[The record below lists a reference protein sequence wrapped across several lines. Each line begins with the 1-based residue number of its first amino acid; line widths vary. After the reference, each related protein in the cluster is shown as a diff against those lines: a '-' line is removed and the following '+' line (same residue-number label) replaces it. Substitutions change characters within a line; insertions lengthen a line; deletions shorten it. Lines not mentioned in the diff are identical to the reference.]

1 MFWGDLDM
9 NIRWKEVL
17 LMFFLGIL
25 CPAIVFSGL
34 DARNIIQEGD
44 SGMTTASSA
53 TDGEEEE
60 AHISLLQDDGT
71 IVRLPLETYIV
82 GVVLKEMPASFETEA
97 LKAQAVVARTYTLR
111 RIQAGGKHAGAAVC
125 TNPSCCQG
133 YCAVSEYTAA
143 GGEEEMVQKV
153 SQSVS
158 DTRSLILTYH
168 GELIEA
174 TYFSCSGGRTE
185 DAVAVW
191 GAEIPYLKATQSPGE
206 EQANHY
212 TDTVTFTVGEL
223 KAKLGLQL
231 QDGQLLQ
238 IGDIT
243 YTAGG
248 GVEQIRIGEQ
258 TFSGTQIRKLLDL
271 RSTAFIITC
280 TGTTVTITTKGYGH
294 RVGMSQYGADAM
306 AVGGKDF
313 RQILLHYYQGV
324 DIVSVDQID

>member
-1 MFWGDLDM
+1 M
-9 NIRWKEVL
+9 VL
-17 LMFFLGIL
+17 FLGIL
-25 CPAIVFSGL
+25 CPGIVFAGL
-34 DARNIIQEGD
+34 DARNAIQLGN
-44 SGMTTASSA
+44 SGLTTASSTA
-53 TDGEEEE
+53 DGEEDE
-60 AHISLLQDDGT
+60 AHISLMQDDGT

-82 GVVLKEMPASFETEA
+82 GVVLKEMPASFEVEA

-111 RIQAGGKHAGAAVC
+111 RIEAGGKHAGAAVC

-143 GGEEEMVQKV
+143 GGDETMVDKV
-153 SQSVS
+153 SQAVS
-158 DTRSLILTYH
+158 DTQSLILTYK
-168 GELIEA
+168 GEPIEA

-212 TDTVTFTVGEL
+212 TDTVTFTVEEL
-223 KAKLGLQL
+223 KEKLGLQL
-231 QDGQLLQ
+231 QNGQLLQ

-248 GVEQIRIGEQ
+248 GVEQIVIGDR

-271 RSTAFIITC
+271 RSTTFIITC
-280 TGTTVTITTKGYGH
+280 TGATVTITTKGYGH

-324 DIVSVDQID
+324 DIVSVGQID